1 MSGGDGVEIA
11 EQIRAF
17 GRNLRE
23 ARGRVGL
30 TQAQLSAAAPLDRA
44 AISRLECGERSPDMP
59 TLLRVCAAL
68 STTPADLLRGIGKTG
83 GGRIPRADAEILG
96 SEKLFGANLRFA
108 RQRAGISQE
117 RLALD
122 AKVDRAAIS
131 VYENGVRQPNLR
143 TVLKLA
149 MKLDVAPGLLLRD
162 MLITQEAVLRTMIH
176 SIDNPDAGVLETT
189 ADGCRYRKARPIP
202 QRELWFE
209 KVWQDYSK

>member
-1 MSGGDGVEIA
+1 MAGADGIEIA

-23 ARGRVGL
+23 ARGRAGL
-30 TQAQLSAAAPLDRA
+30 TQAQLSVAAPLDRA

-68 STTPADLLRGIGKTG
+68 GTTPTDLLRGVGKASTG
-83 GGRIPRADAEILG
+83 RAPRGEAETSDSQGR
-96 SEKLFGANLRFA
+96 FGINLRHA

-149 MKLDVAPGLLLRD
+149 LKLDVAPGLLLR
-162 MLITQEAVLRTMIH
+162 
-176 SIDNPDAGVLETT
+176 GVPIEPAQL
-189 ADGCRYRKARPIP
+189 DGRAPTGVPAPKRRAAR
-202 QRELWFE
+202 RR
-209 KVWQDYSK
+209 

>member
-1 MSGGDGVEIA
+1 MAGADGAEIA
-11 EQIRAF
+11 EQVRAF

-23 ARGRVGL
+23 ARGRAGL

-68 STTPADLLRGIGKTG
+68 GTTPTELLRGVGNTG
-83 GGRIPRADAEILG
+83 GGRAPRADPETSNSQG
-96 SEKLFGANLRFA
+96 QFGANLRRA

-149 MKLDVAPGLLLRD
+149 LKLDVAPGALLRG
-162 MLITQEAVLRTMIH
+162 MQAAPAR
-176 SIDNPDAGVLETT
+176 SAARSADA
-189 ADGCRYRKARPIP
+189 ARAKRRA
-202 QRELWFE
+202 QRGR
-209 KVWQDYSK
+209 

>member
-1 MSGGDGVEIA
+1 MAGADGVEIA

-17 GRNLRE
+17 GSNLRE
-23 ARGRVGL
+23 ARGRAGL

-68 STTPADLLRGIGKTG
+68 GTTPADLLRGVGKATG
-83 GGRIPRADAEILG
+83 GRAPRAG
-96 SEKLFGANLRFA
+96 SETPDSHGPFGENLRRA

-149 MKLDVAPGLLLRD
+149 MKLDVAPGLLLRG
-162 MLITQEAVLRTMIH
+162 M
-176 SIDNPDAGVLETT
+176 
-189 ADGCRYRKARPIP
+189 
-202 QRELWFE
+202 
-209 KVWQDYSK
+209 